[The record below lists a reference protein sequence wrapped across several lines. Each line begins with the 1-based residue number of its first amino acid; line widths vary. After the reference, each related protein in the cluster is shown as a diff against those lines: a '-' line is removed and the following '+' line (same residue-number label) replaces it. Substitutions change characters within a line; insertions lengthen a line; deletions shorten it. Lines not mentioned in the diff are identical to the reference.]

1 MTIFGVIWIVILI
14 GSMFLDIKY
23 LFFMTILS
31 SVFQCNNVV
40 VIGNNGIGPQ
50 IITSIAFCIRVFIL
64 KKHEFKIKISKNFL
78 AIEIACIILL
88 LITFMSLIVNN
99 TLIENIL
106 RYLQLVMYVL
116 CTIAMSKISNDIE
129 KNYVHST
136 IKNITIFLI
145 GVGFLQLLIT
155 TGILPRLGIIRTL
168 LYNDTLSEVVYYTRD
183 NYFRILST
191 YMEPSY
197 YAGFLVGA
205 FYYFLYMDEK
215 KMGNYILL
223 FLILLQII
231 LSFSTTAYIAFGI
244 LGILY
249 ILKIKNLKLKIFTI
263 IISLIGISV
272 LYFGFYNI
280 LDNVIFSKSES
291 GSANAR
297 FALDRRNQKLFAEN
311 KIIGVGYKNARG
323 SSIVYTVLAEMGI
336 TGLISYIS
344 LNIIIFKDIF
354 IKNKNNISLQE
365 LGLRFALFGVFMCQ
379 IIAIPDIDIC
389 TYWMWMNLLAVII
402 SRYKKR
408 R

>member
-40 VIGNNGIGPQ
+40 IIGNNGIGPQ

-88 LITFMSLIVNN
+88 LITLMSLIVNN
-99 TLIENIL
+99 ILIENIL
-106 RYLQLVMYVL
+106 RYIQLVMYVL
-116 CTIAMSKISNDIE
+116 CVIAMSKISNYIE
-129 KNYVHST
+129 EKHVHSI

-145 GVGFLQLLIT
+145 VVGFLQLLIT
-155 TGILPRLGIIRTL
+155 SGIFPRLGIIKTL
-168 LYNDTLSEVVYYTRD
+168 LYNDTLSATVYYTRD

-197 YAGFLVGA
+197 YASFLVGA
-205 FYYFLYMDEK
+205 FYYFLYNNEK
-215 KMGNYILL
+215 KIGNYILL

-244 LGILY
+244 LGIVY
-249 ILKIKNLKLKIFTI
+249 IFKIKNLKFKIFAI
-263 IISLIGISV
+263 IISLIGISI
-272 LYFGFYNI
+272 LYFGFYNT
-280 LDNVIFSKSES
+280 LDNVIFSKFES

-297 FALDRRNQKLFAEN
+297 FALDRRNQRLFAEN

-323 SSIVYTVLAEMGI
+323 SSIIYTILAEMGI
-336 TGLISYIS
+336 LGLISYIL
-344 LNIIIFKDIF
+344 LNIIILKDIF
-354 IKNKNNISLQE
+354 LQNRKNFSLKE
-365 LGLRFALFGVFMCQ
+365 FGLRFAIVGVFVCQ

-389 TYWMWMNLLAVII
+389 TYWMWMNLLAIVI
-402 SRYKKR
+402 SQHKER